1 MASNLAYGPQI
12 KTDGLIVCL
21 DANNTKSYS
30 GGTVWRNLASQNVDY
45 TLLNWTLSTKEGIKG
60 LLKSE
65 SVTTDSAYIRSTNVN
80 NFSAKLGF
88 QYYMSYGPFTVSFW
102 TNQTAYA
109 TDGSQTCG
117 SAFSTAS
124 DGTDAGI
131 AQMQINHGY
140 NHPNTNGYS
149 FRLPAGNVPADALGN
164 PEPLNVWTNHVLTV
178 SENHAD
184 GVAHYY
190 RNGVLH
196 TTNTTYTAWSA
207 TTDGTNGYHYLMRDV
222 DDENNFAGYVAQIL
236 IYKRILSAQDVKQNY
251 NAFKGRF
258 GL

>member
-1 MASNLAYGPQI
+1 MASNNAYGPQI
-12 KTDGLIVCL
+12 VTDGLIVCL
-21 DANNTKSYS
+21 DANNTKSYP
-30 GGTVWRNLASQNVDY
+30 GAGTVWYNLASQKVHY
-45 TLLNWTLSTKEGIKG
+45 TLLNWTLSTKQGVKG

-80 NFSAKLGF
+80 DYSAKLGF
-88 QYYMSYGPFTVSFW
+88 QYYMVHGPFTLSFW

-117 SAFSTAS
+117 STFSQDD
-124 DGTDAGI
+124 DGTPNGT
-131 AQMQINHGY
+131 QMQINHGY
-140 NHPNTNGYS
+140 NYPSSNGYS
-149 FRLPAGNVPADALGN
+149 FRLPDGTRVLGN
-164 PEPLNVWTNHVLTV
+164 PEPINVWTNHVLTV

-190 RNGVLH
+190 RNGALYD
-196 TTNTTYTAWSA
+196 TTTAYTAWATNTTDA
-207 TTDGTNGYHYLMRDV
+207 YHYLMRDV
-222 DDENNFAGYVAQIL
+222 DDLNNFAGYVAQIL

-251 NAFKGRF
+251 NAFRGRF

>member
-21 DANNTKSYS
+21 DANNTKSYPGS
-30 GGTVWRNLASQNVDY
+30 GTAWYNLASQKVHY

-80 NFSAKLGF
+80 DYSAKLGF
-88 QYYMSYGPFTVSFW
+88 QYYMVNGPFTLSFW
-102 TNQTAYA
+102 DYQTAYA

-117 SAFSTAS
+117 STFSTNS
-124 DGTDAGI
+124 DGTNAGH
-131 AQMQINHGY
+131 QMQINHGY
-140 NHPNTNGYS
+140 NYPSSNGYS
-149 FRLPAGNVPADALGN
+149 FRLPTGGVPDDALGN

-196 TTNTTYTAWSA
+196 TTNTTYSAWSA
-207 TTDGTNGYHYLMRDV
+207 TTDGTNAYHYLMRWYLNIRL
-222 DDENNFAGYVAQIL
+222 DDISKNLDEAHTLLHHIIDLPYYHIL
-236 IYKRILSAQDVKQNY
+236 YLLD
-251 NAFKGRF
+251 
-258 GL
+258 

>member
-21 DANNTKSYS
+21 DANNTKSYP
-30 GGTVWRNLASQNVDY
+30 GAGTAWYNLASQKVHY

-80 NFSAKLGF
+80 NYSAKLGF
-88 QYYMSYGPFTVSFW
+88 QYYMANGPFTISFW
-102 TNQTAYA
+102 DYQTAYA

-117 SAFSTAS
+117 SVFSTAS
-124 DGTDAGI
+124 DGTDATI
-131 AQMQINHGY
+131 HQMQINHGY

-149 FRLPAGNVPADALGN
+149 FRVGGDNGIVGN

-184 GVAHYY
+184 GIMNYY
-190 RNGVLH
+190 RNGVLYD
-196 TTNTTYTAWSA
+196 TNTTFDAWGA

>member
-45 TLLNWTLSTKEGIKG
+45 TLLNWNLSTKEGVKG

-80 NFSAKLGF
+80 DYSAKLGF
-88 QYYMSYGPFTVSFW
+88 QYYMVNGPFTLSFW
-102 TNQTAYA
+102 DYQTAYA

-117 SAFSTAS
+117 SVFSTNS
-124 DGTDAGI
+124 DGTNAGH
-131 AQMQINHGY
+131 QMQINHGY
-140 NHPNTNGYS
+140 NFPSTNGYS
-149 FRLPAGNVPADALGN
+149 FRLPNGAIPADALGN

-178 SENHAD
+178 SENATD

-190 RNGVLH
+190 RNGVLYD
-196 TTNTTYTAWSA
+196 TNTTYTAWPTN
-207 TTDGTNGYHYLMRDV
+207 TTDAYHYLMRDV

-236 IYKRILSAQDVKQNY
+236 IYKRILSAQDVKENY

>member
-30 GGTVWRNLASQNVDY
+30 GGTVWHNLASQNVDY
-45 TLLNWTLSTKEGIKG
+45 TLLNWTLSSKEGIKG

-88 QYYMSYGPFTVSFW
+88 QYYMSYGPFTISFW
-102 TNQTAYA
+102 DYQTAYA
-109 TDGSQTCG
+109 TDGAQTCG

-140 NHPNTNGYS
+140 NYPSSNGYS
-149 FRLPAGNVPADALGN
+149 FRLPVGAVPADALGN

>member
-21 DANNTKSYS
+21 DANNTKSYP
-30 GGTVWRNLASQNVDY
+30 GAGTVWYNLASQKVHY

-80 NFSAKLGF
+80 NFNAKLGF

-124 DGTDAGI
+124 DGTDAGV

-140 NHPNTNGYS
+140 NYPSSNGYS
-149 FRLPAGNVPADALGN
+149 FRLPDGTRVLGN

-190 RNGVLH
+190 RNGVLYE
-196 TTNTTYTAWSA
+196 TTSAYTAWSA
-207 TTDGTNGYHYLMRDV
+207 TTDGTNAYHYLMRDV

>member
-21 DANNTKSYS
+21 DANNTKSYP
-30 GGTVWRNLASQNVDY
+30 GAGTVWYNLASQKVHY
-45 TLLNWTLSTKEGIKG
+45 TLLNWTLSSKEGIKG

-80 NFSAKLGF
+80 DYSAKLGF
-88 QYYMSYGPFTVSFW
+88 QYYMVNGPFTLSFW
-102 TNQTAYA
+102 DYQTAYA

-117 SAFSTAS
+117 STFSTNS
-124 DGTDAGI
+124 DGTNAGH
-131 AQMQINHGY
+131 QMQINHGY
-140 NHPNTNGYS
+140 NYPSSNGYS
-149 FRLPAGNVPADALGN
+149 FRLADGTRVLGN

-190 RNGVLH
+190 RNGVLYD
-196 TTNTTYTAWSA
+196 TTSAYTAWATNTTDA
-207 TTDGTNGYHYLMRDV
+207 YHYLMRDV

>member
-21 DANNTKSYS
+21 DANNTKSYP
-30 GGTVWRNLASQNVDY
+30 GAGTAWYNLASQKVHY
-45 TLLNWTLSTKEGIKG
+45 TLLNWTLSTKEGVKG

-80 NFSAKLGF
+80 DYSAKLGF
-88 QYYMSYGPFTVSFW
+88 QYYMSNGPFTISFW
-102 TNQTAYA
+102 DYQTAYA

-117 SAFSTAS
+117 SVFSAAS
-124 DGTDAGI
+124 DGTDATI
-131 AQMQINHGY
+131 HQMQINHGY
-140 NHPNTNGYS
+140 NSPSSNGYS
-149 FRLPAGNVPADALGN
+149 FRLPNGAIPADALGN
-164 PEPLNVWTNHVLTV
+164 PEPLNVWVNHVLTV

-184 GVAHYY
+184 GGAHYY
-190 RNGVLH
+190 RNGVLYD
-196 TTNTTYTAWSA
+196 TNTTYTAWSTN
-207 TTDGTNGYHYLMRDV
+207 TTDAYHYLMRDV